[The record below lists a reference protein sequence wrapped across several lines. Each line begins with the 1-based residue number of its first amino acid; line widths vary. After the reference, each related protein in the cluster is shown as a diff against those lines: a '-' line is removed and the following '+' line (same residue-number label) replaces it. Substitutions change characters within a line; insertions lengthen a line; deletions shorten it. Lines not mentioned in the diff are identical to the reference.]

1 MILSDL
7 SIRRPVVAMVMA
19 VLLVIVGVVGYLRL
33 PIREYPDTDP
43 PVVSVTTTYTGA
55 SAQVVES
62 RITQPIE
69 DRLAGIDGVETI
81 ASNSIDGRSTITIEF
96 TPGRD
101 IDAAANDVRDRVGGV
116 AGELPEDALPPEVRK
131 VDSDAQPVMFFFVRA
146 PNWDPIKLGEFV
158 DRVVIDRLTTVD
170 GVAQVTDSGLARPA
184 MRVWLQPGRLAAYRL
199 TPKDV
204 ETALRTQNVELPAGR
219 IESAAQNVSL
229 RVARGFTTPAD
240 FRSLVI
246 GRGGDGY
253 LVRLGDVARV
263 EEAPENPYSVFR
275 FNGLQGVGLGVVRQS
290 GANTLEVARGAKA
303 AMADLAKDLPPGVD
317 IQIGSDT
324 SLYIEQAILGV
335 WHTLLEA
342 AVLVTVVIFLFL
354 GSARATLIPAVTV
367 PICLVATFAVLWLLG
382 YSINLLTLLA
392 MVLAIGLVVDDAI
405 VVLENVHHR
414 IEQGEPPLL
423 AAFNGAREVGFAVVA
438 TTLVVCTVFV
448 PVMFLSGQTGLLFRE
463 LAVAMIASVAISG
476 FLALTLAPMLCARL
490 LRPTVRGGLSGRI
503 EQALSRMEA
512 GYGRLL
518 DRTMARPKWLAGGV
532 LVLLAGAAVL
542 FTRIPAELVPPEDT
556 GVVDVRLTAAEGTG
570 YDQLDRW
577 VAQAEKAVMPLVGA
591 GGGGGPVRAMNARVP
606 GGAGA
611 TEDFTAANMVVF
623 LKHWDERSQTSQ
635 DVVKA
640 VNRQLGQ
647 VAALRGNA
655 VVRSSL
661 GRGRGQPINFVIAG
675 TSYEDLAQAR
685 DRILAAARANPG
697 IVNLDA
703 DYIENKP
710 QLRIDVDRQRAG
722 DLGVSVDDVSQALQS
737 LMGSRR
743 VSTYVRDGEEYRVI
757 VQAEGAD
764 RRSESQLADIYLRS
778 RSGVLVPLS
787 NLVRTSETST
797 AKTLGR
803 YNRLRAITFQGG
815 LAPGYSLGQA
825 LGFLE
830 AQAKASPEVIAV
842 GYRGESQSFR
852 ETGGSIWVV
861 FGLTVLVIYLL
872 LAAQFESFIHPAVII
887 SAVPLAVAGG
897 VLGLAATGGTV
908 NLFSQ
913 IGIVMLVGLAAKNGV
928 LIIEYANQLRDRGA
942 EVHAA
947 IREAAVRRIRPI
959 LMTSLATVAGA
970 VPLAVAQGAGAG
982 ARGAIGVVIVFGVTI
997 ATAVTLFV
1005 VPLLYR
1011 WLAPRTQSPQ
1021 AVARLLRSLQRTG
1034 RKGGAGPAP
1043 GACQDPAQSPVLPE
1057 AA

>member
-7 SIRRPVVAMVMA
+7 SIRRPVVATVMA

-43 PVVSVTTTYTGA
+43 PVVSVNTTYTGA

-69 DRLAGIDGVETI
+69 DRLAGIDGIETI
-81 ASNSIDGRSTITIEF
+81 ASNSVDGRSTITIEF

-101 IDAAANDVRDRVGGV
+101 VDAAANDVRDRVGGV
-116 AGELPEDALPPEVRK
+116 VGELPQDALPPEVRK

-170 GVAQVTDSGLARPA
+170 GVAQVNDNGLARPA

-199 TPKDV
+199 TPRDV
-204 ETALRTQNVELPAGR
+204 ESALRSQNVELPAGR
-219 IESAAQNVSL
+219 IESRAQNISL

-240 FRSLVI
+240 FRTLVI
-246 GRGGDGY
+246 GRGPDGY

-263 EEAPENPYSVFR
+263 EEGPENPYSVFR

-303 AMADLAKDLPPGVD
+303 AMAELARDLPPGVD
-317 IQIGSDT
+317 VQIGSDT
-324 SLYIEQAILGV
+324 SLYIEQAIKGV

-342 AVLVTVVIFLFL
+342 AVLVTLVIFLFL
-354 GSARATLIPAVTV
+354 GSGRATLIPAVTV
-367 PICLVATFAVLWLLG
+367 PICLVSTFAVLWMLG

-423 AAFNGAREVGFAVVA
+423 AAYNGAREVGFAVVA

-448 PVMFLSGQTGLLFRE
+448 PVMFLAGQTGLLFRE

-476 FLALTLAPMLCARL
+476 FLALTLAPMLCSKL
-490 LRPTVRGGLSGRI
+490 LRHTVRDGLSGRI
-503 EQALSRMEA
+503 ERALGRMEE
-512 GYGRLL
+512 GYGRSL
-518 DRTMARPKWLAGGV
+518 DRVMANWKPLGVGVVVLFVAAGF
-532 LVLLAGAAVL
+532 L
-542 FTRIPAELVPPEDT
+542 FTRLPAELAPPEDT
-556 GVVDVRLTAAEGTG
+556 GVIDVRLTAPEGTG
-570 YDQLDRW
+570 YAQLDRW
-577 VAQAEKAVMPLVGA
+577 VSEAERVVMPLVGK
-591 GGGGGPVRAMNARVP
+591 GPVRAMNARAP
-606 GGAGA
+606 AGFGA
-611 TEDFTAANMVVF
+611 TEDFTNANMVVF
-623 LKHWDERSQTSQ
+623 LKHWDERSKSSQ
-635 DVVKA
+635 DVVRA
-640 VNRQLGQ
+640 VNRSLGQ

-675 TSYEDLAQAR
+675 TSYEDLAAAR

-710 QLRIDVDRQRAG
+710 QVRIDVDRQRAG

-764 RRSESQLADIYLRS
+764 RTSEAQLAGIYVRA
-778 RSGVLVPLS
+778 RSGALVPLS
-787 NLVRTSETST
+787 NLVRLTETST

-803 YNRLRAITFQGG
+803 FNRLRAITFQGG
-815 LAPGYSLGQA
+815 LAPGYTLGEA
-825 LGFLE
+825 LAFLE
-830 AQAKASPEVIAV
+830 AQAKGSPEVIAV
-842 GYRGESQSFR
+842 GYRGESQSFK
-852 ETGGSIWVV
+852 ETGGSIWIV

-872 LAAQFESFIHPAVII
+872 LAAQFESFVHPAVII

-897 VLGLAATGGTV
+897 VLGLAATGTTI

-928 LIIEYANQLRDRGA
+928 LIIEYANQLCDAGA
-942 EVHAA
+942 SVPEA
-947 IREAAVRRIRPI
+947 IRQAAVRRIRPI

-970 VPLAVAQGAGAG
+970 VPLAVAHGAGAG

-1011 WLAPRTQSPQ
+1011 WLAPRTSSPQ
-1021 AVARLLRSLQRTG
+1021 TIG
-1034 RKGGAGPAP
+1034 RKLRGLMTPGAAERSGAGESKPPVVPA
-1043 GACQDPAQSPVLPE
+1043 S
-1057 AA
+1057 AAA